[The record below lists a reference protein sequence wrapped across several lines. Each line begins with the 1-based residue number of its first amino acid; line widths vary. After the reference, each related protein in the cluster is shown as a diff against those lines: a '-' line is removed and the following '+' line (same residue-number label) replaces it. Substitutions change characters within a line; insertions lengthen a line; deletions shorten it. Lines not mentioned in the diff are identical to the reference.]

1 MTEHHQNINGMF
13 YNVKRGWGK
22 KKNIVSEVGRCYDI
36 RRGSWFYFRSR
47 TCHDRMLKI
56 KYHGLVYVTDLLLY
70 IGIACRE
77 YTILEKGR
85 VGTGPELTSY
95 IQQKIMIY

>member
-1 MTEHHQNINGMF
+1 MAEHHQNIKWDLLQCKEG
-13 YNVKRGWGK
+13 VGV